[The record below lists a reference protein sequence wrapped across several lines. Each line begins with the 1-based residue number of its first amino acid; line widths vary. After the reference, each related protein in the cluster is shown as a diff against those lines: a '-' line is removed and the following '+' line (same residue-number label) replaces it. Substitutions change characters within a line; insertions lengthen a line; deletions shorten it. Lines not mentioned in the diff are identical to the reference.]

1 MLLDFDL
8 LEQVAAR
15 ILAVVSC
22 LRISEMDNVVS
33 VSYSQAKGER
43 GIISQL
49 YRYSCQGVQNTD
61 PTNVFGVGSY
71 RLSVDAE
78 ARPSA
83 NISCKI
89 HQVHL

>member
-15 ILAVVSC
+15 SLAFVSC

-43 GIISQL
+43 EEL
-49 YRYSCQGVQNTD
+49 LA
-61 PTNVFGVGSY
+61 SY
-71 RLSVDAE
+71 TGTHVKG
-78 ARPSA
+78 
-83 NISCKI
+83 CKI
-89 HQVHL
+89 PIPPMISGSVRIASL